1 MTHRNPWLLD
11 VLRSCLQREAALR
24 PPIDGPDGLLQHP
37 FLQPQGSRAMQLYKQ
52 NAMDNEIMREVIRQV
67 RESAHDPR
75 WKVPGMVPKVT
86 KVGMAGTC

>member
-1 MTHRNPWLLD
+1 
-11 VLRSCLQREAALR
+11 
-24 PPIDGPDGLLQHP
+24 
-37 FLQPQGSRAMQLYKQ
+37 MQLYKQ

-67 RESAHDPR
+67 RESAQDPR